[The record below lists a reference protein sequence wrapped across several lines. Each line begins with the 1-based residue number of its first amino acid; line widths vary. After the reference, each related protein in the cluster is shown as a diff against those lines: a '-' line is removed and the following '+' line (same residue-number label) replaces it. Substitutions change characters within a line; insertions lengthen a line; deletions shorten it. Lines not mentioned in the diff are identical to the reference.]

1 MLRLACVLGLIAGI
15 LLSGPALAGERYPGA
30 AWETIE
36 KPAELGW
43 SADKLAAAKQY
54 FDTTESSAFVLVD
67 AGRIVVA
74 WGDIEEPF
82 SIYSVRKSLLSA
94 LYGVFAGEGKIDTGN
109 TLKDLN
115 IDDEDGLTDSEK
127 TARVVDLL
135 RARSGVYHP
144 AAYVTRKMKE
154 RRPKRGAYAPGS
166 HFYYNNWDFNALGTI
181 LRQFTGMTVYAAFEK
196 RLAAPLRMQDYVAA
210 DQAFHTENVSRH
222 PAYPF
227 RMSARDLARFGLL
240 FLRQGRW
247 GDRQVI
253 PKAWVVESTATHSQE
268 TGRRGVG
275 YGYLWWTALPGKR
288 HFKVNLGDGTY
299 SARGNGGQYV
309 VVIPS
314 KRLVAVHLVD
324 WRWSGK
330 KVRSSEF
337 GGLLKRVLGARPQT

>member
-1 MLRLACVLGLIAGI
+1 MLRLVCALVLITGI
-15 LLSGPALAGERYPGA
+15 FVSGPALTGERYSGA
-30 AWETIE
+30 AWEIIE

-54 FDTTESSAFVLVD
+54 FNTIESSAFVLVD
-67 AGRIVVA
+67 EGRIVVA
-74 WGDIEEPF
+74 WGDIDEPL

-94 LYGVFAGEGKIDTGN
+94 LYGIFAGEGKIDTGK
-109 TLKDLN
+109 TLQDLN
-115 IDDEDGLTDSEK
+115 VDDEDGLTLSEK
-127 TARVVDLL
+127 SARVVDLL

-144 AAYVTRKMKE
+144 AAYETPKMKE

-166 HFYYNNWDFNALGTI
+166 HFYYNNWDFNALGSI
-181 LRQFTGMTVYAAFEK
+181 FRQLTGLTVYAAFEK
-196 RLAAPLRMQDYVAA
+196 RLAVPLQMQDYSAA
-210 DQAFHTENVSRH
+210 DQAFHKEYMSRH

-253 PKAWVVESTATHSQE
+253 PQAWVAESTATHSPE
-268 TGRRGVG
+268 TERGGVG

-288 HFKVNLGDGTY
+288 HFKVSLGDGAY
-299 SARGNGGQYV
+299 SARGNGGQYI

-314 KRLVAVHLVD
+314 EKLVAVHLVD

-337 GGLLKRVLGARPQT
+337 GGLLKRVLAARPQT

>member
-1 MLRLACVLGLIAGI
+1 MARLSCVLGLIVGIFVSGSVAAGD
-15 LLSGPALAGERYPGA
+15 RFPGT
-30 AWETIE
+30 AWQVVE
-36 KPAELGW
+36 KPADLGW
-43 SADKLAAAKQY
+43 SGPKLAEAKQY
-54 FDTTESSAFVLVD
+54 FDAIESSAFVLVD
-67 AGRIVVA
+67 GGHIVVA
-74 WGDIEEPF
+74 WGDLDEPF

-94 LYGVFAGEGKIDTGN
+94 LYGVFAGEGTIDIDN
-109 TLKDLN
+109 TLEDLA
-115 IDDEDGLTDSEK
+115 IDDEDGLTPAEK
-127 TARVVDLL
+127 SARIVDLL

-144 AAYVTRKMKE
+144 AAYETPKMRE
-154 RRPKRGAYAPGS
+154 RRPKRGTHAPGS

-181 LRQFTGMTVYAAFEK
+181 FRQRTGMTVYAAFGT
-196 RLAAPLRMQDYVAA
+196 RLAAPLQMQDYSAA
-210 DQAFHTENVSRH
+210 DQKFHKEHVSRH

-240 FLRQGRW
+240 FLQQGRW
-247 GDRQVI
+247 GDRQII
-253 PKAWVVESTATHSQE
+253 PKAWVAESTATHSPE

-288 HFKVNLGDGTY
+288 HFKVRLGDGAY

-337 GGLLKRVLGARPQT
+337 GGLLKRVLAARPDK

>member
-1 MLRLACVLGLIAGI
+1 MLRLACALGLIAGI

-30 AWETIE
+30 AWEIIE

-144 AAYVTRKMKE
+144 AAYETRKMKE

-181 LRQFTGMTVYAAFEK
+181 LRQLTGVTVYAAFEN
-196 RLAAPLRMQDYVAA
+196 RLAAPLRMQDYVAV
-210 DQAFHTENVSRH
+210 DQALHKENVSRH

-253 PKAWVVESTATHSQE
+253 PKAWVAESTATHSQE

-337 GGLLKRVLGARPQT
+337 GGILKRVLAARPQT

>member
-1 MLRLACVLGLIAGI
+1 MLRLACSLGLIAGI
-15 LLSGPALAGERYPGA
+15 LVSGPALAGERYPGA
-30 AWETIE
+30 AWEIIE

-144 AAYVTRKMKE
+144 AAYETRKMKE

-181 LRQFTGMTVYAAFEK
+181 LWQLTGMTVYAAFEK

-210 DQAFHTENVSRH
+210 DQAFHKENVSRH

-337 GGLLKRVLGARPQT
+337 GGLLKRVLAAGPQT